1 MFDPTNFELEDLERF
16 SRDAEQEMRRL
27 AGIEGELREIHG
39 TGTGADGL
47 ISVTANGS
55 GQVKKIDLNP
65 RVMRLDSHVL
75 AAELMKAID
84 AARADG
90 ERKANELLSGA
101 GISVDTPN
109 LDELQERMTVTYEA
123 FARSMDGLSRRLDR
137 G

>member
-1 MFDPTNFELEDLERF
+1 MFDSTNFELEDLERF
-16 SRDAEQEMRRL
+16 SRDAEQEIRRL

-55 GQVKKIDLNP
+55 GQVEKIDLNP